1 MANVDLDR
9 YLEHAGY
16 TLKRR
21 TTSYVQTKRIIGR
34 GNDPYGKNDT
44 STGTKKNPYGNYK
57 DPNYDPVKRH
67 EYYEAHKGAGV
78 KSRGSGGSKGGSSS
92 KGKKANVSDQIAK
105 LREESN
111 LDTEAQREATKN
123 KIADLKAQ
131 LTNQLN
137 AMRASKGDEEGQN
150 KAEVRGK
157 IQALRAQIGTS
168 SADLSKWITNEK
180 ETLNKKIA
188 SLRGTSYNPD
198 EIKSKQDARNK
209 EVTRRAETIYKRN
222 TTK

>member
-1 MANVDLDR
+1 MANVELDE
-9 YLEHAGY
+9 YLQHASY

-21 TTSYVQTKRIIGR
+21 TTGYVQTKRIIGR

-44 STGTKKNPYGNYK
+44 SSGTKKNPYGNYK

-67 EYYEAHKGAGV
+67 EYYEAHKGPGV

-92 KGKKANVSDQIAK
+92 KGRKENVSDKIAK

-111 LDTEAQREATKN
+111 LNTEAQREATKN
-123 KIADLKAQ
+123 KIADLRAK

-137 AMRASKGDEEGQN
+137 AMRESKGDEEGQN
-150 KAEVRGK
+150 KAELRGK
-157 IQALRAQIGTS
+157 IQALRSQIGTS
-168 SADLSKWITNEK
+168 SSELSKWITNEK

-188 SLRGTSYNPD
+188 SLRGQSYNPD
-198 EIKSKQDARNK
+198 EIKSKQDAKNK
-209 EVTRRAETIYKRN
+209 EVTRRAETIYKSN
-222 TTK
+222 TKK